1 MWHHDSDEPIDWE
14 ETIEK
19 VATKISQ
26 LGLEAPAI
34 LMLEAHKPLA
44 FFANQGLVF
53 LTPILY
59 PFFGG
64 KTERAAKFFEER
76 KNIEALIKRVEK
88 KADDRAQQERS
99 VRQLRRAARREMRHA
114 RRERKQSQDGTG
126 RKL

>member
-1 MWHHDSDEPIDWE
+1 MLYDDIEPIDWE

-34 LMLEAHKPLA
+34 LMLEAHKPLTLLA
-44 FFANQGLVF
+44 GPVYPHQGLQGLIF
-53 LTPILY
+53 LAPILY

-76 KNIEALIKRVEK
+76 ENVEKLIKRVEQ
-88 KADDRAQQERS
+88 KADERAQNE
-99 VRQLRRAARREMRHA
+99 RAARAMRRAMRKA
-114 RRERKQSQDGTG
+114 RRERKTW

>member
-1 MWHHDSDEPIDWE
+1 MWYHYSDEPIDWE

-26 LGLEAPAI
+26 LGLEAPSV
-34 LMLEAHKPLA
+34 LMLEAHKPLS

-64 KTERAAKFFEER
+64 KIERAAKFFEER
-76 KNIEALIKRVEK
+76 KNIEALIKRIEQ
-88 KADDRAQQERS
+88 KADERAQQERS
-99 VRQLRRAARREMRHA
+99 MRQLRRAARREMRRA
-114 RRERKQSQDGTG
+114 RRERKRSRGGTG
-126 RKL
+126 RTL